1 MSKPPPQSSTASSPS
16 ILSNLSV
23 TNMRALLHTSISPS
37 AIHWFGMSFV
47 VVILLWLIT
56 YVTTKLNLNRTNC
69 LSIQSYYNEPT
80 KITSSWTS
88 LNSKDYQKN
97 LRDFYIKTAYNCC
110 ASGQY
115 KNDYVSLCA
124 LHNAIIQ
131 GCRCLDF
138 EIYCLNDTPV
148 VAVSSIDMVGVKQS
162 YNALPVSD
170 VLSDIDKYA
179 FSDVKIPTEGK
190 DQRFC
195 PNPKD
200 PLLLHFRLKTNKVD
214 VLNLLA
220 SEIATILGERLIPI
234 EYMREYNG
242 KNLTKVPIKNFLGK
256 RQVVI
261 MIEKS
266 NSSQGMPIL
275 YQSKNLW
282 EITNVT
288 TNSAFI
294 HEKTFTDIKNATDP
308 NEIIDFN
315 RQNMT
320 LVLPDI
326 AEYDINYIFTIPQ
339 VLGCQLMA
347 MSFQNNDQ
355 NLITYNDFFEKAG
368 SAFVPKPDSLLYVPV
383 VIEEPPPLSPRL
395 HAATKF
401 HEVDGLG
408 KMPG

>member
-1 MSKPPPQSSTASSPS
+1 MSTPTPNTNSLN
-16 ILSNLSV
+16 ILSNFSAK
-23 TNMRALLHTSISPS
+23 NMREMLHSSVSPT
-37 AIHWFGMSFV
+37 AIHWFGMVFV

-56 YVTTKLNLNRTNC
+56 YVTTKLNLKRTNC

-124 LHNAIIQ
+124 LHNTIVQ

-162 YNALPVSD
+162 YNALSISD
-170 VLSDIDKYA
+170 VLNDINTYA
-179 FSDVKIPTEGK
+179 FSEVKVPSEGK
-190 DQRFC
+190 DQRYC

-200 PLLLHFRLKTNKVD
+200 PLLLHFRLKTNKVN
-214 VLNLLA
+214 VLNQLA
-220 SEIATILGERLIPI
+220 SEIAQILGGKLLPI
-234 EYMREYNG
+234 DYMREYNG
-242 KNLTKVPIKNFLGK
+242 KNLTKVPISVFLGK
-256 RQVVI
+256 VII

-282 EITNVT
+282 ELTNVT

-294 HEKTFTDIKNATDP
+294 HEQFFTDIKNATDP
-308 NEIIDFN
+308 QDIIDFN

-320 LVLPDI
+320 LVLPDM
-326 AEYDINYIFTIPQ
+326 AEYDINYIYTVPQ

-347 MSFQNNDQ
+347 MSFQNHDQ
-355 NLITYNDFFEKAG
+355 NLVTYNDLFEQAG
-368 SAFVPKPDSLLYVPV
+368 SAFVPKPNSLLYIPT
-383 VIEEPPPLSPRL
+383 VIAKPAPLSPRL
-395 HAATKF
+395 NAKTKYK
-401 HEVDGLG
+401 EVPGLG
-408 KMPG
+408 LMPF

>member
-1 MSKPPPQSSTASSPS
+1 MSQTEPQSSAASSPS
-16 ILSNLSV
+16 ILSKFSV
-23 TNMRALLHTSISPS
+23 TNMRALLHTSVSPS

-56 YVTTKLNLNRTNC
+56 YVTTKLNLKRTNC

-80 KITSSWTS
+80 KINSSWTS

-162 YNALPVSD
+162 YNALLVSE
-170 VLSDIDKYA
+170 VLNDINTYA
-179 FSDVKIPTEGK
+179 FSEVKVPTEGK
-190 DQRFC
+190 EQRFC

-200 PLLLHFRLKTNKVD
+200 PLLLHFRLKTNKVN
-214 VLNLLA
+214 VLNQLA
-220 SEIATILGERLIPI
+220 SEIAQTLGNRLLSI

-242 KNLTKVPIKNFLGK
+242 KNLTKVPIQNFLGK
-256 RQVVI
+256 VVI

-282 EITNVT
+282 ELTNVT

-294 HEKTFTDIKNATDP
+294 HEKSFTDIKNATDP

-326 AEYDINYIFTIPQ
+326 AEYDINYISTIPQ

-355 NLITYNDFFEKAG
+355 NLVTYNDLFEQAG

-383 VIEEPPPLSPRL
+383 VIEKPAPLSPRL
-395 HAATKF
+395 STATRF
-401 HEVDGLG
+401 HEVPGIG
-408 KMPG
+408 KVPG

>member
-1 MSKPPPQSSTASSPS
+1 MSQPPAASSPS
-16 ILSNLSV
+16 ILSNFSV

-56 YVTTKLNLNRTNC
+56 YVTTKLNLKRTNC

-80 KITSSWTS
+80 KINSSWTS

-110 ASGQY
+110 ASGQF

-162 YNALPVSD
+162 YNALAVSE
-170 VLSDIDKYA
+170 VLNDINTYA
-179 FSDVKIPTEGK
+179 FSEVKVPTEGK
-190 DQRFC
+190 EQRFC

-200 PLLLHFRLKTNKVD
+200 PLLLHFRLKTNKVN
-214 VLNLLA
+214 VLNQLA
-220 SEIATILGERLIPI
+220 SEIAQTLGNRLLSI

-242 KNLTKVPIKNFLGK
+242 KNLTKVPIKNLLGK
-256 RQVVI
+256 VII

-282 EITNVT
+282 ELTNIT

-294 HEKTFTDIKNATDP
+294 HEKPFTDIKNATDP

-320 LVLPDI
+320 IVLPDI
-326 AEYDINYIFTIPQ
+326 SEYDINYIFTIPQ

-355 NLITYNDFFEKAG
+355 NLVTYNDFFEQAG

-383 VIEEPPPLSPRL
+383 VIEKPPPLSPRL
-395 HAATKF
+395 STATRF
-401 HEVDGLG
+401 TEV
-408 KMPG
+408 PGIGQVPS

>member
-1 MSKPPPQSSTASSPS
+1 MSTPTSTTNSLN
-16 ILSNLSV
+16 ILSNFSV
-23 TNMRALLHTSISPS
+23 KNMRDVLHSNVSPT
-37 AIHWFGMSFV
+37 AIHWFGMTFV

-124 LHNAIIQ
+124 LYNTIVQ

-138 EIYCLNDTPV
+138 EIYCLNDAPV

-162 YNALPVSD
+162 YNALSISD
-170 VLSDIDKYA
+170 VLNAINTYA
-179 FSDVKIPTEGK
+179 FSEVKIPTDGK
-190 DQRFC
+190 DQRYC

-200 PLLLHFRLKTNKVD
+200 PLLLHFRLKTNKVK
-214 VLNLLA
+214 VLTQLA
-220 SEIATILGERLIPI
+220 SQIYESLGDKLLPI
-234 EYMREYNG
+234 EYGREYNG
-242 KNLTKVPIKNFLGK
+242 KNLIKLPVSTFLGK
-256 RQVVI
+256 VVI
-261 MIEKS
+261 MVEKS

-275 YQSKNLW
+275 YQSKILW
-282 EITNVT
+282 ELTNVT

-294 HEKTFTDIKNATDP
+294 HEQFFSDIKNTTDP
-308 NEIIDFN
+308 KDIIEFN
-315 RQNMT
+315 RQHMT
-320 LVLPDI
+320 LVVPDM
-326 AEYDINYIFTIPQ
+326 AEYDINYIYTVPQ

-347 MSFQNNDQ
+347 MSFQNHDQ
-355 NLITYNDFFEKAG
+355 NLLTYNDLFEKEG
-368 SAFVPKPDSLLYVPV
+368 SAFVPKPDSLLYVPT
-383 VIEEPPPLSPRL
+383 VIPKEQPLSARYS
-395 HAATKF
+395 TKTKYI
-401 HEVDGLG
+401 DTPIG
-408 KMPG
+408 KLPS

>member
-1 MSKPPPQSSTASSPS
+1 MNPQSSAPKTNSLN

-23 TNMRALLHTSISPS
+23 KNMREMLHTTISPV

-80 KITSSWTS
+80 KITSAWTS

-124 LHNAIIQ
+124 LHNTIVQ

-138 EIYCLNDTPV
+138 EIYCLNDAPV
-148 VAVSSIDMVGVKQS
+148 VAVSSIDQVGVKQS
-162 YNALPVSD
+162 YNALPISD
-170 VLSDIDKYA
+170 VLNDINTYA
-179 FSDVKIPTEGK
+179 FSEVNVPTDGK
-190 DQRFC
+190 NPRYC

-200 PLLLHFRLKTNKVD
+200 PLLLHFRLKTNKVNI
-214 VLNLLA
+214 LNQLA
-220 SEIATILGERLIPI
+220 AEIAQTLGNRLLPI
-234 EYMREYNG
+234 DYMREYNG
-242 KNLTKVPIKNFLGK
+242 KNITKVPINVFLGK
-256 RQVVI
+256 VVI
-261 MIEKS
+261 MVEKS
-266 NSSQGMPIL
+266 NTSQGMPIL

-282 EITNVT
+282 ELTNVT

-294 HEKTFTDIKNATDP
+294 HEKFFTDIKNTTDP
-308 NEIIDFN
+308 QDIIEFN

-320 LVLPDI
+320 IVLPDL
-326 AEYDINYIFTIPQ
+326 AEYDINYIYTVPQ

-347 MSFQNNDQ
+347 MSFQSHDQ
-355 NLITYNDFFEKAG
+355 NLVTYNAFFEQAG
-368 SAFVPKPDSLLYVPV
+368 SAFVMKPDSLLYVPTF
-383 VIEEPPPLSPRL
+383 IDKPEPLSPRL
-395 HAATKF
+395 NTATRYK
-401 HEVDGLG
+401 EVPGLG
-408 KMPG
+408 MMPS